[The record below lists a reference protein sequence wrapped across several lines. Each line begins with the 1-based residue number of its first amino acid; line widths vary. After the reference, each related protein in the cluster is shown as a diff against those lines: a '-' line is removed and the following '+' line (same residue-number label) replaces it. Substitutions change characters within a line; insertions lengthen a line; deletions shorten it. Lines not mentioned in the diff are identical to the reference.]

1 MSAMQQNR
9 RTSGACW
16 RAWCAAM
23 AVSLSGLAA
32 GASAQLID
40 YKPPELE
47 DVGVDEKLGDQL
59 PLDLTFR
66 DEKGQPV
73 TLGQLFNQGRP
84 VLLSLNYSDCPMLC
98 MLQLNGLVDGLIDV
112 SLTPGKD
119 FEILSVSIDPTET
132 PERARLTKQ
141 KYVKTY
147 GRLDTAGGWH
157 FWVGKQSSI
166 DRLADAVGFRYKFIP
181 ERNEFSHAAAVML
194 CTPTGVVSRYLY
206 GVQFTPKT
214 LQLSLVEASEGK
226 IGSTMDRILLFCFH
240 YDAEAGRY
248 GPMAQRLMRMGAGL
262 TLFVLAIGLVPVWL
276 RRSWR
281 AAKSDSPP
289 PDREGTAG
297 THASLAPMLAL
308 PLAQAYGGNF
318 FFPERASAVS
328 ESVDTVFFFILWVSI
343 FFFAIIVGVMTYFL
357 LKYRHRPGVEAVKTA
372 THSNFLEILWSVI
385 PTIIVGVIFVWG
397 FVAYMDMRQPPDNA
411 YEIRVVA
418 KKWNWEFVYP
428 NGHREPNLH
437 VPVNRPIQLVMSSE
451 DVIHSLFVPAF
462 RLKMD
467 VVPGRYTKT
476 WFEARRVG
484 EYTLFCAEYCGEQH
498 SKMLAQVVVH
508 PSGEFEKWLA
518 DAANFLERMTPEEGG
533 RIVYERKGCV
543 QCHSVDGSAKSGPTF
558 KGAFGEEHEMADGRR
573 IPVDENYIRKS
584 ILEPQADIRAGFKP
598 VMPTYAGQIRDEEID
613 ALIAF
618 IKSLK

>member
-1 MSAMQQNR
+1 MIAKQQNR
-9 RTSGACW
+9 RTSGAGW
-16 RAWCAAM
+16 RALCAAV
-23 AVSLSGLAA
+23 AFSLSGLATV
-32 GASAQLID
+32 ASAQLSD

-47 DVGVDEKLGDQL
+47 DVGVDEKLGAQL

-66 DEKGQPV
+66 DEKGQQV
-73 TLGQLFNQGRP
+73 TLGQLFDQGRP

-98 MLQLNGLVDGLIDV
+98 MLQLNGLVDSLIDV
-112 SLTPGKD
+112 SLTPGED

-132 PERARLTKQ
+132 PERARLTQQ

-147 GRLDTAGGWH
+147 GRLDTANGWH

-181 ERNEFSHAAAVML
+181 ERNEFSHVAAVMV
-194 CTPTGVVSRYLY
+194 CTPTGIVSRYLY
-206 GVQFTPKT
+206 GVQFAPKT

-226 IGSTMDRILLFCFH
+226 IGSTMDKILLFCFH

-248 GPMAQRLMRMGAGL
+248 GPMAQRLMQMGAGL

-276 RRSWR
+276 RRSSR
-281 AAKSDSPP
+281 TAKPESSPDSASD
-289 PDREGTAG
+289 DAG
-297 THASLAPMLAL
+297 RASLAPMLAL
-308 PLAQAYGGNF
+308 PLAQSSGGNF
-318 FFPERASAVS
+318 FFPERASAAS
-328 ESVDTVFFFILWVSI
+328 ESVDTVFFFILWISI
-343 FFFAIIVGVMTYFL
+343 FFFAIIVGAMVYFL
-357 LKYRHRPGVEAVKTA
+357 MKYRERPGVEAVKTA

-437 VPVNRPIQLVMSSE
+437 VPVNRPVQLVMSSD
-451 DVIHSLFVPAF
+451 DVIHSLYIPAF

-476 WFEARRVG
+476 WFEPRRVG

-518 DAANFLERMTPEEGG
+518 DAANFLERVTPEEGG
-533 RIVYERKGCV
+533 RIVYERKGCI
-543 QCHSVDGSAKSGPTF
+543 QCHSLDGSAKAGPTF
-558 KGAFGEEHEMADGRR
+558 KGSFGEEHEMADGRR
-573 IPVDENYIRKS
+573 ILVDENYIRKS
-584 ILEPQADIRAGFKP
+584 ILEPQSDIRAGFKP
-598 VMPTYAGQIRDEEID
+598 VMPTYAGQIRDEEIG

>member
-1 MSAMQQNR
+1 MIANQQNR
-9 RTSGACW
+9 RTSGAGW
-16 RAWCAAM
+16 GALCAVVAF
-23 AVSLSGLAA
+23 SLSGLAA
-32 GASAQLID
+32 VASAQLSD

-47 DVGVDEKLGDQL
+47 DVGVDEKLGNQL

-66 DEKGQPV
+66 DEKGQQV
-73 TLGQLFNQGRP
+73 TLGQLFDQGRP

-98 MLQLNGLVDGLIDV
+98 MLQLNGLVDSLIDV
-112 SLTPGKD
+112 SLTPGED

-132 PERARLTKQ
+132 PERARLTQQ

-147 GRLDTAGGWH
+147 GRLDTANGWH

-181 ERNEFSHAAAVML
+181 ERNEFSHVAAVMV
-194 CTPTGVVSRYLY
+194 CTPTGIVSRYLY
-206 GVQFTPKT
+206 GVQFAPKT

-226 IGSTMDRILLFCFH
+226 IGSTMDKILLFCFH

-248 GPMAQRLMRMGAGL
+248 GPMAQRLMQMGAGL

-276 RRSWR
+276 RRSSR
-281 AAKSDSPP
+281 TAKPDSPP
-289 PDREGTAG
+289 DSASDDAG
-297 THASLAPMLAL
+297 RASLAPMLAL
-308 PLAQAYGGNF
+308 PLAQSSGGNF
-318 FFPERASAVS
+318 FFPERASAAS
-328 ESVDTVFFFILWVSI
+328 ESVDTVFFFILWISI
-343 FFFAIIVGVMTYFL
+343 FFFAIIVGAMVYFL
-357 LKYRHRPGVEAVKTA
+357 MKYRERPGVEAVKTA

-397 FVAYMDMRQPPDNA
+397 FIAYMDMRQPPDNA

-437 VPVNRPIQLVMSSE
+437 VPVNRPVQLVMSSD
-451 DVIHSLFVPAF
+451 DVIHSLYIPAF

-476 WFEARRVG
+476 WFEPRRVG

-518 DAANFLERMTPEEGG
+518 DAANFLERVTPEEGG
-533 RIVYERKGCV
+533 RIVYERKGCI
-543 QCHSVDGSAKSGPTF
+543 QCHSLDGSAKAGPTF
-558 KGAFGEEHEMADGRR
+558 KGSFGEEHEMADGRR
-573 IPVDENYIRKS
+573 ILVDENYIRKS
-584 ILEPQADIRAGFKP
+584 ILEPQSDIRAGFKP
-598 VMPTYAGQIRDEEID
+598 VMPTYAGQIRDEEIG

>member
-66 DEKGQPV
+66 DERGQPV

-147 GRLDTAGGWH
+147 GRLETAGGWH

-276 RRSWR
+276 RRSSR
-281 AAKSDSPP
+281 AAKPDSSPP
-289 PDREGTAG
+289 EGEGTPAS
-297 THASLAPMLAL
+297 HASLAPLLAL
-308 PLAQAYGGNF
+308 PLAQSSGGNF
-318 FFPERASAVS
+318 FFPEGASAVS

-397 FVAYMDMRQPPDNA
+397 FVAYIDMRQPPDDA

-437 VPVNRPIQLVMSSE
+437 VPVHRPVQLVMSSE
-451 DVIHSLFVPAF
+451 DVIHSLFIPAF

-518 DAANFLERMTPEEGG
+518 DAANFLERVTPEEGG